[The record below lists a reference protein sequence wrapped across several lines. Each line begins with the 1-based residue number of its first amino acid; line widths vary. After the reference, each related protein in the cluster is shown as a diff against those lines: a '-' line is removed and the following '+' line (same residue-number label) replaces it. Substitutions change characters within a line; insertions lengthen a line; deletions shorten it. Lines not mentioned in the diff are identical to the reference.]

1 MENLLQPFPSEASPE
16 ETEVD
21 RILGEVARRHR
32 IIVSPGDP
40 MVVVLTM
47 FELVLGR
54 YLQQADAILQG
65 QRVAMTGT
73 LERATLTAKTLAE
86 SLVTGAAD
94 YHVKTTRAAAESAA
108 ADIRRASEEALA
120 QIGMAARNAR
130 WLLWLSW
137 LSIAALVAVAIGVW
151 IGIWISP
158 EVRQPAS
165 RCAVTA
171 GLSTPPPSSGPG
183 AFRARGIPPEQ
194 FERVGVNL

>member
-1 MENLLQPFPSEASPE
+1 MENFLQPFPSEASPE

-40 MVVVLTM
+40 MVGVLTM

-54 YLQQADAILQG
+54 YLQQADAISQG
-65 QRVAMTGT
+65 QRVAITGT

-108 ADIRRASEEALA
+108 ADIRRASEEAFA
-120 QIGMAARNAR
+120 QIGLAVRNAR

-151 IGIWISP
+151 IGIQISP
-158 EVRQPAS
+158 EMRQPAS
-165 RCAVTA
+165 RCAITA
-171 GLSTPPPSSGPG
+171 ALSTPPPALAQARFAPAASSLNNS
-183 AFRARGIPPEQ
+183 RA
-194 FERVGVNL
+194 

>member
-65 QRVAMTGT
+65 QRAAMTGT
-73 LERATLTAKTLAE
+73 LE
-86 SLVTGAAD
+86 
-94 YHVKTTRAAAESAA
+94 
-108 ADIRRASEEALA
+108 
-120 QIGMAARNAR
+120 
-130 WLLWLSW
+130 
-137 LSIAALVAVAIGVW
+137 
-151 IGIWISP
+151 
-158 EVRQPAS
+158 
-165 RCAVTA
+165 
-171 GLSTPPPSSGPG
+171 
-183 AFRARGIPPEQ
+183 
-194 FERVGVNL
+194 

>member
-54 YLQQADAILQG
+54 YLQQADAISQG
-65 QRVAMTGT
+65 QRVAITGT
-73 LERATLTAKTLAE
+73 LERAALTAKTLAE

-108 ADIRRASEEALA
+108 ADIRRASEEAFA
-120 QIGMAARNAR
+120 QIGLAVRNAR

-158 EVRQPAS
+158 EVRPAS

-171 GLSTPPPSSGPG
+171 GLSTPPP
-183 AFRARGIPPEQ
+183 ALALARFAPAASPQ
-194 FERVGVNL
+194 NNLSA